1 MTRLKPKTP
10 WQIYVEKRAGRN
22 RRLVSMA
29 TSRLQREYTEMGTLP
44 AQTQLGIHLGL
55 ITLTNC
61 STKIVDIRSRARWM
75 LHWMLGYLLDQGFTV
90 EEASTD
96 NALDALEALVMAAAQ
111 VREKQPPHM
120 IHLKAS
126 KLLHADGTPVPNT
139 WTDVYNTAW
148 KFIAALDNNA

>member
-1 MTRLKPKTP
+1 MTRGKPKTP
-10 WQIYVEKRAGRN
+10 WQLYVEKRAGRN

-29 TSRLQREYTEMGTLP
+29 TSRLQREYDEMSMLP

-96 NALDALEALVMAAAQ
+96 NALDAIEALVIAAAQ

-120 IHLKAS
+120 LHLKS
-126 KLLHADGTPVPNT
+126 SVLLHADGTPVPNT
-139 WTDVYNTAW
+139 WTTVYNTAW
-148 KFIAALDNNA
+148 KFIAALDNIA